1 MKSKYGHCGRVCLPE
16 PFLREMAET
25 LGVLGHVER
34 LRILEFLAGSG
45 PMPVH
50 RIVACLKRPQ
60 SVVSH
65 HLVKMRQVGVLS
77 ATRCGQE
84 VEYRIANRHAFTIL
98 DCMRK
103 KEHDL

>member
-1 MKSKYGHCGRVCLPE
+1 MKIKRGDCGRELLPE

-34 LRILEFLAGSG
+34 LRILEFLADGNAA
-45 PMPVH
+45 PVH
-50 RIVACLKRPQ
+50 RIVDCLKRPQ
-60 SVVSH
+60 AVVSH

-84 VEYRIANRHAFTIL
+84 VEYRVANRHAITIL
-98 DCMRK
+98 DCMRR
-103 KEHDL
+103 KEQEL